1 MRRSLRSLLPVL
13 TPLAAACVHAQAQA
27 QTAPAEPVPQVV
39 VTGSPVAVRTLDAPY
54 AISVIEADAL
64 RAAGPLIQLSEALA
78 RVPGLV
84 VRNRSNDAQDLQIS
98 ARGFGAR
105 AGFGVRGLRIY
116 ADGIPATMPDGQ
128 GQVAHLDLAG
138 AERIEVLRGPFSAL
152 YGHSSGGVIALFTAP
167 AKRDE
172 AEAAVD
178 AGSFGLRQGRLGAA
192 ARIGDTVD
200 VRVNAA
206 VVDNEGFRPQSAS
219 NRRLANL
226 RLGWQFGDDRLL
238 LLVSD
243 HRQRADDPLG
253 LTRAQFDADP
263 RSTAPQALQ
272 FDTRK
277 TIEQTQAGLQWQH
290 RFRGETLRD
299 GRLVVYNGTRE
310 VTQWLAI
317 PPATQAGARHGG
329 GVVDFA
335 RDYRG
340 IDGRLTWRV
349 ADADVVSG
357 VTVETQDDARRGYNN
372 FTGPS
377 NAPLQLGTTGSLRR
391 DERNRADTRE
401 AYLQASASP
410 AEHWGWS
417 AGVRSGRARLRAD
430 DRFLGN
436 GDDSGQLSYRYTN
449 PVAGL
454 RWTVRPGWTLHAGAA
469 RGFESPT
476 LGELAYRPDGA
487 GGFNTALKG
496 QASRQLELGSKVR
509 GRGFS
514 FDAALF
520 AIDTRDEIGVMTNLG
535 GRSSFQNTGRTR
547 RHGAEVAVG
556 WQALPTV
563 NLQLAASVLRARY
576 RDGFLTCAGTP
587 CSAPT
592 LAVPEGNRIPGAPE
606 ATAYAELAWTP
617 AIGLG
622 EFAMEWRATGRT
634 AVNDANTEFAA
645 GHALASLRWRH
656 TVQLGGADALE
667 LMLRAENLFDRRYV
681 GSVIV
686 NDGNG
691 RFLEPGAPRS
701 VLMSMRWKH
710 TF

>member
-1 MRRSLRSLLPVL
+1 MRRSPRFVLPVL
-13 TPLAAACVHAQAQA
+13 TSLAAACVQAQA
-27 QTAPAEPVPQVV
+27 PGEPVPQVV
-39 VTGSPVAVRTLDAPY
+39 VTGTPVAVRSVDAPY
-54 AISVIEADAL
+54 AISVVDADAM
-64 RAAGPLIQLSEALA
+64 RSAGPLINLSEAMA

-84 VRNRSNDAQDLQIS
+84 VRNRTNDAQDLQVS

-172 AEAAVD
+172 AEAAAD

-192 ARIGDTVD
+192 ARFGESLDL
-200 VRVNAA
+200 RVNAA
-206 VVDNEGFRPQSAS
+206 VVDNEGFRRQAAS
-219 NRRLANL
+219 NRRLTNL
-226 RLGWQFGDDRLL
+226 RAGWQHGDDRLL
-238 LLVSD
+238 LLISD

-253 LTRAQFDADP
+253 LTRAQFDLDP
-263 RSTAPQALQ
+263 RGTAPQALQ

-277 TIEQTQAGLQWQH
+277 TIAQTQAGLQWQH
-290 RFRGETLRD
+290 RFRGEWLRD

-317 PPATQAGARHGG
+317 PPATQAGPRHGG

-340 IDGRLTWRV
+340 ADARLTWRV
-349 ADADVVSG
+349 AGADVVSG
-357 VTVETQDDARRGYNN
+357 VAVEKQDDDRRGYNN
-372 FTGPS
+372 FSGPAS
-377 NAPLQLGTTGSLRR
+377 APLQVGTTGALRR

-401 AYLQASASP
+401 AYLEASASP
-410 AEHWGWS
+410 AAAWGWS
-417 AGVRSGRARLRAD
+417 AGLRGGRARLRAN
-430 DRFLGN
+430 DRFLAN
-436 GDDSGQLSYRYTN
+436 GDDSGQLSYHYTN

-496 QASRQLELGSKVR
+496 QASRQFELGSKVR
-509 GRGFS
+509 GPGFS
-514 FDAALF
+514 VDAALF

-547 RHGAEVAVG
+547 RHGAEAALA
-556 WQALPTV
+556 WSPLPTLQV
-563 NLQLAASVLRARY
+563 QLAASVLRARY
-576 RDGFLTCAGTP
+576 LDGFLTCAGPP

-592 LAVPEGNRIPGAPE
+592 LPVPAGHRIPGAPA
-606 ATAYAELAWTP
+606 ATGYAELAWTP
-617 AIGLG
+617 TAGVG
-622 EFAMEWRATGRT
+622 EFAVEWRASGRT
-634 AVNDANTEFAA
+634 AVNDANTEFAP

-656 TVQLGGADALE
+656 ALPLGGADTLE
-667 LMLRAENLFDRRYV
+667 LLLRADNLFDRRHV

-701 VLMSMRWKH
+701 VLLSVRWKH
-710 TF
+710 GF

>member
-1 MRRSLRSLLPVL
+1 MRRPLRPLLTVL
-13 TPLAAACVHAQAQA
+13 TPLAAACAQA
-27 QTAPAEPVPQVV
+27 QTPAEPVPQVV

-64 RAAGPLIQLSEALA
+64 RAAGPLIQLSEAMA

-167 AKRDE
+167 AKRNE

-192 ARIGDTVD
+192 ARIGESVD

-206 VVDNEGFRPQSAS
+206 VVDNDGFRPQSAS

-226 RLGWQFGDDRLL
+226 RLGWQHGDDRLL

-263 RSTAPQALQ
+263 RSTAAQATQ

-277 TIEQTQAGLQWQH
+277 TIAQTQAGLQWQH

-340 IDGRLTWRV
+340 ADARLTWRV
-349 ADADVVSG
+349 AGADVVSG
-357 VTVETQDDARRGYNN
+357 VTVETQDDRRRGYNN
-372 FTGPS
+372 FQGTAG
-377 NAPLQLGTTGSLRR
+377 APQQIGTTGALRR

-401 AYLQASASP
+401 AYLQASATP

-449 PVAGL
+449 PVLGL
-454 RWTVRPGWTLHAGAA
+454 RWTVKPGWTLHAGAA

-476 LGELAYRPDGA
+476 LGELAYRPDGG

-496 QASRQLELGSKVR
+496 QASRQLEVGSKVR

-514 FDAALF
+514 LDAALF

-535 GRSSFQNTGRTR
+535 GRSSFQNTGRTQ
-547 RHGAEVAVG
+547 RHGAEAALG

-587 CSAPT
+587 CTAPT
-592 LAVPEGNRIPGAPE
+592 LRVPAGSRIPGAPA

-617 AIGLG
+617 ALGWG
-622 EFAMEWRATGRT
+622 EFAIEWRATGRT

-667 LMLRAENLFDRRYV
+667 LLLRADNLADRQYV

-701 VLMSMRWKH
+701 MLLSVRWKH
-710 TF
+710 AF

>member
-1 MRRSLRSLLPVL
+1 
-13 TPLAAACVHAQAQA
+13 
-27 QTAPAEPVPQVV
+27 
-39 VTGSPVAVRTLDAPY
+39 
-54 AISVIEADAL
+54 
-64 RAAGPLIQLSEALA
+64 
-78 RVPGLV
+78 
-84 VRNRSNDAQDLQIS
+84 
-98 ARGFGAR
+98 
-105 AGFGVRGLRIY
+105 VRGLRIY

-167 AKRDE
+167 VKRDE

-192 ARIGDTVD
+192 ARFGESMDLQ
-200 VRVNAA
+200 VNAA
-206 VVDNEGFRPQSAS
+206 VVDNEGFRGQAAS

-226 RLGWQFGDDRLL
+226 RAGWQHGDDRLL
-238 LLVSD
+238 LLISD

-253 LTRAQFDADP
+253 LTRAQFDLDP
-263 RSTAPQALQ
+263 RGTAPQALQ

-277 TIEQTQAGLQWQH
+277 TIAQTQAGLQWQH

-317 PPATQAGARHGG
+317 PSATQAGPRHGG

-340 IDGRLTWRV
+340 ADARLTWHM
-349 ADADVVSG
+349 AGADVVSG
-357 VTVETQDDARRGYNN
+357 VAVEMQDDDRRGYNN
-372 FTGPS
+372 FTGPAS
-377 NAPLQLGTTGSLRR
+377 APLQVGTTGALRR

-410 AEHWGWS
+410 AAAWGWS
-417 AGVRSGRARLRAD
+417 AGLRGGRARLRAD
-430 DRFLGN
+430 DRFLAN
-436 GDDSGQLSYRYTN
+436 GDDSGRLSYHYTN

-469 RGFESPT
+469 RGYESPT

-496 QASRQLELGSKVR
+496 QASRQFELGSKVR
-509 GRGFS
+509 GHGFS
-514 FDAALF
+514 LDAALF
-520 AIDTRDEIGVMTNLG
+520 DIDTRDEIGVMTNLG

-547 RHGAEVAVG
+547 RHGAEAALA
-556 WQALPTV
+556 WSPLPTLQV
-563 NLQLAASVLRARY
+563 QLAASVLRARY

-592 LAVPEGNRIPGAPE
+592 LPVPAGKRIPGAPA
-606 ATAYAELAWTP
+606 ATGYAELAWTP
-617 AIGLG
+617 ATGVG
-622 EFAMEWRATGRT
+622 EFAVEWRASGRT
-634 AVNDANTEFAA
+634 AVNDANTEFAP

-656 TVQLGGADALE
+656 ALPLGGADTLE
-667 LMLRAENLFDRRYV
+667 LLLRADNLFDRRHV

-701 VLMSMRWKH
+701 ALLSVRWKH
-710 TF
+710 GF

>member
-1 MRRSLRSLLPVL
+1 MRRPLRPLLTVL
-13 TPLAAACVHAQAQA
+13 TPLAAACAQA
-27 QTAPAEPVPQVV
+27 QTPAEPVPQVV

-54 AISVIEADAL
+54 AISVVDADAL
-64 RAAGPLIQLSEALA
+64 RAAGPLIQLSEAMA

-152 YGHSSGGVIALFTAP
+152 YGHSSGGVIALFTARP
-167 AKRDE
+167 QRNE

-192 ARIGDTVD
+192 ARIGEALDL
-200 VRVNAA
+200 RVSAA

-226 RLGWQFGDDRLL
+226 RLGWQHGDDRLL

-253 LTRAQFDADP
+253 LTRAQFDTDP
-263 RSTAPQALQ
+263 RSTAAQALQ

-277 TIEQTQAGLQWQH
+277 TIAQTQAGLQWQH

-317 PPATQAGARHGG
+317 PPATQANARHGG

-340 IDGRLTWRV
+340 ADARLTWRV

-357 VTVETQDDARRGYNN
+357 VTVETQDDDRRGYNN
-372 FTGPS
+372 FQGTAG
-377 NAPLQLGTTGSLRR
+377 APQQIGTTGALRR

-401 AYLQASASP
+401 AYLQASATP

-476 LGELAYRPDGA
+476 LGELAYRPDGG
-487 GGFNTALKG
+487 GGFNTMLKG
-496 QASRQLELGSKVR
+496 QASRQFEVGSKVR

-514 FDAALF
+514 LDATLF

-547 RHGAEVAVG
+547 RHGAEAALG

-563 NLQLAASVLRARY
+563 KLQLAASVLRARY
-576 RDGFLTCAGTP
+576 RDDFLACAGTP

-592 LAVPEGNRIPGAPE
+592 LRVPAGSRIAGAPA
-606 ATAYAELAWTP
+606 ATAYGELAWTP
-617 AIGLG
+617 PLGIG
-622 EFAMEWRATGRT
+622 EFAVEWRATGRT
-634 AVNDANTEFAA
+634 AVNDSNTEFAP
-645 GHALASLRWRH
+645 GHALANLRWRH
-656 TVQLGGADALE
+656 DIPLGGADALE
-667 LMLRAENLFDRRYV
+667 LLLRADNLFDRRYI

-691 RFLEPGAPRS
+691 RFHEPGAPRS
-701 VLMSMRWKH
+701 VLLSARWKH
-710 TF
+710 AF